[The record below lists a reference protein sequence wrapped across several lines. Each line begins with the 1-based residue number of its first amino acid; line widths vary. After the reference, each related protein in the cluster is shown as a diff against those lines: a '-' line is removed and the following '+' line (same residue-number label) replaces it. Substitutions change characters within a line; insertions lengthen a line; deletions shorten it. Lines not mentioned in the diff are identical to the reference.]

1 MGYNNPEQLFKELTT
16 RVLNDPDISF
26 DYKEYIKNCIALNLD
41 LNSKE
46 RIIKQI
52 INHYLF
58 VSINQVIELWGEEK
72 DKLYMES
79 FNQLIEKFKEEHK
92 ECTERFATKSEILT
106 HPLFQPLYNKKGVSN
121 NLIDEIPEDMIATIQ
136 NMNNVIKDLKI
147 PSYEESKELEKE
159 FSILDIIG
167 RIYNCGKEIGFNLTT
182 KQLEFIDA
190 KSYDI
195 SPDAFFKRTEDDY
208 KDYASSNRIIH
219 KWFIESSNTD
229 DNSSESMKL
238 LGCNKR
244 KYPASVL
251 DTIFKNMNKNI
262 LNDKMS
268 KFSDNIYQQP
278 YYRKMSEMECT
289 ISKLEMHNKS
299 FNKHNR
305 SLDGLECNELEL
317 NEDMLA
323 ELDIMPL
330 YLHHR
335 HLNRIVNANLNITE
349 LYGGSSGIPN
359 PNGNRVSRRKTKKI
373 K

>member
-41 LNSKE
+41 LDSKE

-58 VSINQVIELWGEEK
+58 VSINQVVELWGEEK
-72 DKLYMES
+72 DRLYMKN

-92 ECTERFATKSEILT
+92 ERAERFATKSETLT
-106 HPLFQPLYNKKGVSN
+106 HPLFQPLYNKKGLSN

-167 RIYNCGKEIGFNLTT
+167 RIYNCGKEIGFNLNT
-182 KQLEFIDA
+182 
-190 KSYDI
+190 
-195 SPDAFFKRTEDDY
+195 
-208 KDYASSNRIIH
+208 N
-219 KWFIESSNTD
+219 NTD
-229 DNSSESMKL
+229 DNSSNSLEL

-268 KFSDNIYQQP
+268 KISDNIYQQP

-289 ISKLEMHNKS
+289 ISKLDMHNKS

-330 YLHHR
+330 YLHRR
-335 HLNRIVNANLNITE
+335 HLNRIMNANLNITE